1 LPARS
6 YHLPAV
12 LSGSGFLSGAAFLW
26 QQLSCG
32 RSFLVAAVLPENSS
46 PPFPAAPMLPEC
58 ILHQA
63 FFIFSV

>member
-6 YHLPAV
+6 YYLPDAFARQQFC
-12 LSGSGFLSGAAFLW
+12 LAAAFFG
-26 QQLSCG
+26 S
-32 RSFLVAAVLPENSS
+32 SFLVAAVLPESSS